1 MPGKDFTSV
10 SLRDELIQ
18 HVKQLR
24 QKIGT
29 YSSNAEF
36 ISEAIRLR
44 IESIEK
50 NIDLSLKA
58 EKEAK
63 HHDEASNG
71 RQNK

>member
-1 MPGKDFTSV
+1 MPGKNFTSV

-29 YSSNAEF
+29 YHSNAEF

-44 IESIEK
+44 IETLEK
-50 NIDLSLKA
+50 NINS
-58 EKEAK
+58 EKEAEA
-63 HHDEASNG
+63 HEAST
-71 RQNK
+71 RRKDK